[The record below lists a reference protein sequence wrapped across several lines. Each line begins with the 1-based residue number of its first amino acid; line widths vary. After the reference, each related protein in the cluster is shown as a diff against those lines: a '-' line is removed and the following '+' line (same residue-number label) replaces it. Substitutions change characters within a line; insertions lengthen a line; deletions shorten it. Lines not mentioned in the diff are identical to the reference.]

1 MKSKVKRNII
11 FSVFV
16 ILIFEIITSTFF
28 SVKAT
33 SLNGSNYS
41 KKNSNYNY
49 AYNYNDDYIGDDDDI
64 FNDNY
69 NNLYDY
75 YIESYNVDINVSNN
89 NSYDIKETIVAYFN
103 KEKHGIIRNIPTR
116 NTVTRTDGSTNT
128 NRAKITKVNVNE
140 KYSLSTGAD
149 EVKLKIGDAG
159 TVLTG
164 RHTYQISYTYNIGN
178 DKLKDADEFYLNL
191 IGNQWDTNINK
202 LTFTIT
208 MPKDFD
214 TNKIGFSAGKYGTSG
229 IPKDGYFNYSVKNN
243 VITGTYNKTLPPNNG
258 FTVRITLPDG
268 YFEKQKLKITIFDF
282 IAICLPIIFLIIA
295 IFEWKKYGKDEKP
308 VETVEFNPPD
318 NMNSLDVAYAYKGK
332 VNSKDVVSL
341 LIYLANKGYIKIK
354 VEETGSKLLKSKSYK
369 IIKVKEYDGNDENE
383 RLFLKRLFKNGTIYR
398 TKNNTNNNIQYNNNN
413 IQNNNIQYNK
423 NNVPNNYIQYNNNN
437 VQNNNIQYNNNNVP
451 NNYIQ
456 YNNNN
461 VQNNNIQNNNN
472 NVPNNNIQNNNN
484 VFRCVTKSDLE
495 ESFYLTVDEIID
507 NENTSELKNKIFEKG
522 VWNRAKKIIILSLL
536 IILTMSIGPLLN
548 GVEIK
553 TTMIANLILIAIT
566 MLFYV
571 FALSSK
577 FNNTK
582 VKNIVQNIV
591 IEIVAL
597 CFCFSLIAFAPLYNI
612 IMNMNKLGLIELGI
626 QMISLIFIMILVTL
640 MKRRTKYGTEVLG
653 KILGFKT
660 FLKTAE
666 KEKLE
671 MLVNQDPG
679 YFYNILP
686 YAYVLGVS
694 DEWIKNFETI
704 SLMPPEWYV
713 GNNSYYD
720 FLNDY
725 NNLMRT
731 SANVMTSSPSSDFS
745 GGSFS
750 GGGGFSGGGSGGG
763 GGSSW

>member
-1 MKSKVKRNII
+1 MMKNIAIRKII

-33 SLNGSNYS
+33 SLNGSNYF
-41 KKNSNYNY
+41 KKNSYYNY
-49 AYNYNDDYIGDDDDI
+49 DYNYDDDYIYDDDDDDI
-64 FNDNY
+64 FNHNY

-128 NRAKITKVNVNE
+128 NRAKITNVNVNE

-149 EVKLKIGDAG
+149 EVKLKIGNAG

-295 IFEWKKYGKDEKP
+295 IFEWEKYGKDEKP

-332 VNSKDVVSL
+332 VNSNDVVSL

-369 IIKVKEYDGNDENE
+369 IIEVKKYDGNDENE
-383 RLFLKRLFKNGTIYR
+383 RLFLERLFKNGTIYR
-398 TKNNTNNNIQYNNNN
+398 NE
-413 IQNNNIQYNK
+413 
-423 NNVPNNYIQYNNNN
+423 
-437 VQNNNIQYNNNNVP
+437 
-451 NNYIQ
+451 
-456 YNNNN
+456 
-461 VQNNNIQNNNN
+461 
-472 NVPNNNIQNNNN
+472 NNN

-495 ESFYLTVDEIID
+495 ESFYTTVNEIID
-507 NENTSELKNKIFEKG
+507 NENTSEFKNKIFEKG
-522 VWNRAKKIIILSLL
+522 LWNRAKKIIILSLL
-536 IILTMSIGPLLN
+536 VILTMSIGPLLN
-548 GVEIK
+548 GTKIK
-553 TTMIANLILIAIT
+553 TTVIANLVLIVTT
-566 MLFYV
+566 MLFYL

-577 FNNTK
+577 FNNTRI
-582 VKNIVQNIV
+582 KNII
-591 IEIVAL
+591 
-597 CFCFSLIAFAPLYNI
+597 IAFVISFFTIFSFVFVLLYDIVSEI
-612 IMNMNKLGLIELGI
+612 IINMNKLGLIELGI
-626 QMISLIFIMILVTL
+626 QVISLIFIMILVTL

-653 KILGFKT
+653 RILGFKT

-671 MLVNQDPG
+671 TLVNQDPE

-713 GNNSYYD
+713 GNDSYYD
-720 FLNDY
+720 YHTFSNNY
-725 NNLMRT
+725 NYLMRT
-731 SANVMTSSPSSDFS
+731 SANAMTSRPSSSDSYSSFS

>member
-1 MKSKVKRNII
+1 MMKSKVKRNII
-11 FSVFV
+11 FSVFI
-16 ILIFEIITSTFF
+16 ILVFEIITSTFF

-33 SLNGSNYS
+33 SINGSNYF
-41 KKNSNYNY
+41 KKNSYYNY
-49 AYNYNDDYIGDDDDI
+49 VYNDDDDDDI

-75 YIESYNVDINVSNN
+75 YIESYNVDINVSND

-128 NRAKITKVNVNE
+128 NRAKITNVNVNE
-140 KYSLSTGAD
+140 KYSLSRGAD

-214 TNKIGFSAGKYGTSG
+214 TDKIGFSVGKYGTSG

-295 IFEWKKYGKDEKP
+295 IFEWEKYGKDEKP

-332 VNSKDVVSL
+332 ANSNDVVSL

-369 IIKVKEYDGNDENE
+369 IIEVKKYDGNDENE
-383 RLFLKRLFKNGTIYR
+383 RLFLERLFKNGTIYR
-398 TKNNTNNNIQYNNNN
+398 TE
-413 IQNNNIQYNK
+413 
-423 NNVPNNYIQYNNNN
+423 
-437 VQNNNIQYNNNNVP
+437 
-451 NNYIQ
+451 
-456 YNNNN
+456 
-461 VQNNNIQNNNN
+461 
-472 NVPNNNIQNNNN
+472 NNN

-495 ESFYLTVDEIID
+495 ESFYTTVNEIID
-507 NENTSELKNKIFEKG
+507 NENTSEFKNKIFEKG
-522 VWNRAKKIIILSLL
+522 LWNRAKKIIILSLL
-536 IILTMSIGPLLN
+536 VILTMSIGPLLN
-548 GVEIK
+548 GTKIK
-553 TTMIANLILIAIT
+553 TTVIANLVLIVTT
-566 MLFYV
+566 MLFYL

-577 FNNTK
+577 FNNTRI
-582 VKNIVQNIV
+582 KNII
-591 IEIVAL
+591 
-597 CFCFSLIAFAPLYNI
+597 IAFVISFFTIFSFVFVLLYDIVSEI
-612 IMNMNKLGLIELGI
+612 IINMNKLGLIELGI
-626 QMISLIFIMILVTL
+626 QVISLIFIMILVTL

-653 KILGFKT
+653 RILGFKT

-671 MLVNQDPG
+671 TLVNQDPE

-713 GNNSYYD
+713 GNDSYYD
-720 FLNDY
+720 YHTFSNNY
-725 NNLMRT
+725 NYLMRT
-731 SANVMTSSPSSDFS
+731 SANAMTSRPSSSDSYSSFS

>member
-1 MKSKVKRNII
+1 MMKSKVKRNII

-41 KKNSNYNY
+41 KINSYYNY
-49 AYNYNDDYIGDDDDI
+49 DYNYNDDYIYDDDDDDDI

-75 YIESYNVDINVSNN
+75 YIESYNVDINVSSD

-128 NRAKITKVNVNE
+128 NRAKITNVNVNE
-140 KYSLSTGAD
+140 KYSLSRGAND
-149 EVKLKIGDAG
+149 VKIKIGDAD
-159 TVLTG
+159 TFLTG

-229 IPKDGYFNYSVKNN
+229 ILDDGYFNYSVKNN
-243 VITGTYNKTLPPNNG
+243 VITGTYNKRLPPNNG

-282 IAICLPIIFLIIA
+282 IAICLPIILGIIA
-295 IFEWKKYGKDEKP
+295 FSQWEKYGKDEKP

-332 VNSKDVVSL
+332 VNSNDVVSL

-354 VEETGSKLLKSKSYK
+354 VEETGSKLFKSKSYK
-369 IIKVKEYDGNDENE
+369 IIEVKKYDGNDENE
-383 RLFLKRLFKNGTIYR
+383 RLFLERLFKNGTIYR
-398 TKNNTNNNIQYNNNN
+398 TENNTNSNENNNVLNNFVQNNNNNTQKNN
-413 IQNNNIQYNK
+413 IQNNNDNTQK
-423 NNVPNNYIQYNNNN
+423 NNIK
-437 VQNNNIQYNNNNVP
+437 
-451 NNYIQ
+451 
-456 YNNNN
+456 
-461 VQNNNIQNNNN
+461 
-472 NVPNNNIQNNNN
+472 NNNN

-495 ESFYLTVDEIID
+495 GSFYSTVNEIID
-507 NENTSELKNKIFEKG
+507 NENTSEFKNKIFEKG
-522 VWNRAKKIIILSLL
+522 LWNRAKKIIILSLL
-536 IILTMSIGPLLN
+536 VILTMSIGPLLN
-548 GVEIK
+548 GTKIK
-553 TTMIANLILIAIT
+553 TTVIANLVLIAIT
-566 MLFYV
+566 MLFYL

-577 FNNTK
+577 FNNTRI
-582 VKNIVQNIV
+582 KNII
-591 IEIVAL
+591 
-597 CFCFSLIAFAPLYNI
+597 IAFVISFFTLFYLVFALLYKTVNEI
-612 IMNMNKLGLIELGI
+612 IINMNILGLTELVI
-626 QMISLIFIMILVTL
+626 QIISLIFIMILVTL

-653 KILGFKT
+653 RILGFKT

-671 MLVNQDPG
+671 MLVNQDPE

-713 GNNSYYD
+713 GNDSYYD
-720 FLNDY
+720 YHTFSNTY
-725 NNLMRT
+725 NYLMRT
-731 SANVMTSSPSSDFS
+731 SANAMTSRPSSSGSYSSFS

-750 GGGGFSGGGSGGG
+750 GGGGFSGGGFGGG

>member
-1 MKSKVKRNII
+1 MMKSKVKRNII
-11 FSVFV
+11 FSVFI
-16 ILIFEIITSTFF
+16 ILVFEIITSTSF

-33 SLNGSNYS
+33 SLNGSNYF
-41 KKNSNYNY
+41 KKNSYYNY
-49 AYNYNDDYIGDDDDI
+49 DYNYNDDYIYDDDDI

-75 YIESYNVDINVSNN
+75 YIESYNVDINVSND

-128 NRAKITKVNVNE
+128 NRAKITNVNVNE
-140 KYSLSTGAD
+140 KYSLSRGAD

-282 IAICLPIIFLIIA
+282 IAICLPIILGIIA
-295 IFEWKKYGKDEKP
+295 FSQWEKYGKDEKI
-308 VETVEFNPPD
+308 VETIEFNPPD

-332 VNSKDVVSL
+332 ANSNDVVSL

-369 IIKVKEYDGNDENE
+369 IIEVKKYDGNDENE
-383 RLFLKRLFKNGTIYR
+383 RLFLERLFKNGTIYR
-398 TKNNTNNNIQYNNNN
+398 TE
-413 IQNNNIQYNK
+413 
-423 NNVPNNYIQYNNNN
+423 
-437 VQNNNIQYNNNNVP
+437 
-451 NNYIQ
+451 
-456 YNNNN
+456 
-461 VQNNNIQNNNN
+461 
-472 NVPNNNIQNNNN
+472 NNN

-495 ESFYLTVDEIID
+495 ERFYKTVNEIID
-507 NENTSELKNKIFEKG
+507 NENTSEFKNKIFEKG

-536 IILTMSIGPLLN
+536 VILTMSIGPLLN
-548 GVEIK
+548 GTRIK
-553 TTMIANLILIAIT
+553 TTVIANLVLVAIT
-566 MLFYV
+566 MLFYL

-577 FNNTK
+577 FNNTR
-582 VKNIVQNIV
+582 VKNIIILFVISFFASFSFVFVILYDIV
-591 IEIVAL
+591 SEI
-597 CFCFSLIAFAPLYNI
+597 I
-612 IMNMNKLGLIELGI
+612 INMNKLGLIELGI
-626 QMISLIFIMILVTL
+626 QVISLIFIMILVTL

-653 KILGFKT
+653 RILGFKT

-671 MLVNQDPG
+671 TLVNQDPE

-694 DEWIKNFETI
+694 DKWIKNFETI

-713 GNNSYYD
+713 GNDSYYD
-720 FLNDY
+720 YHTFSSNY
-725 NNLMRT
+725 NYLMRT
-731 SANVMTSSPSSDFS
+731 SANAMTSRPSSSDSYSSFS

>member
-1 MKSKVKRNII
+1 MMKSKVKRNII
-11 FSVFV
+11 FSVFI
-16 ILIFEIITSTFF
+16 ILVFEIITSTFF

-33 SLNGSNYS
+33 SINGSNYF
-41 KKNSNYNY
+41 KKNSYYNY
-49 AYNYNDDYIGDDDDI
+49 DYNYNDDYIYDDDDDDDI

-75 YIESYNVDINVSNN
+75 YIESYNVDINVSSD
-89 NSYDIKETIVAYFN
+89 NSYNIKETIVAYFN

-128 NRAKITKVNVNE
+128 NRAKITNVNVNE
-140 KYSLSTGAD
+140 KYSLSRGAND
-149 EVKLKIGDAG
+149 VKIKIGDAD
-159 TVLTG
+159 TFLTG

-229 IPKDGYFNYSVKNN
+229 ILDDGYFNYSVKNN
-243 VITGTYNKTLPPNNG
+243 VITGTYNKRLPPNNG

-282 IAICLPIIFLIIA
+282 IAICLPIIFAIIA
-295 IFEWKKYGKDEKP
+295 FFEWEKYGKDEKI
-308 VETVEFNPPD
+308 VETIEFNPPD

-332 VNSKDVVSL
+332 ANSNDVVSL

-369 IIKVKEYDGNDENE
+369 IIEVKKYDGNDENE
-383 RLFLKRLFKNGTIYR
+383 RLFLERLFKNGTIYR
-398 TKNNTNNNIQYNNNN
+398 TE
-413 IQNNNIQYNK
+413 
-423 NNVPNNYIQYNNNN
+423 
-437 VQNNNIQYNNNNVP
+437 
-451 NNYIQ
+451 
-456 YNNNN
+456 
-461 VQNNNIQNNNN
+461 
-472 NVPNNNIQNNNN
+472 NNN

-495 ESFYLTVDEIID
+495 ERFYKTVNEIID
-507 NENTSELKNKIFEKG
+507 NENTSEFKNKIFEKG

-536 IILTMSIGPLLN
+536 VILTMSIGPLLN
-548 GVEIK
+548 GTKIK
-553 TTMIANLILIAIT
+553 TTVIANLVLIAIT
-566 MLFYV
+566 MLFYL

-577 FNNTK
+577 FNNTRI
-582 VKNIVQNIV
+582 KNII
-591 IEIVAL
+591 
-597 CFCFSLIAFAPLYNI
+597 IAFVISFFTLFYLVFALLYKTVNEI
-612 IMNMNKLGLIELGI
+612 IINMNILGLTELVI
-626 QMISLIFIMILVTL
+626 QIISLIFIMILVTL

-653 KILGFKT
+653 RILGFKT

-671 MLVNQDPG
+671 MLVNQDPE

-720 FLNDY
+720 YHTFSNTY
-725 NNLMRT
+725 NYLMRT
-731 SANVMTSSPSSDFS
+731 SANAMTSRPSSSGSYSSFS

>member
-1 MKSKVKRNII
+1 MMKSKVKRNII
-11 FSVFV
+11 FSVFI
-16 ILIFEIITSTFF
+16 ILVFEIITSTSF

-33 SLNGSNYS
+33 SLNGSNYF
-41 KKNSNYNY
+41 KKNSYYNY
-49 AYNYNDDYIGDDDDI
+49 DYNYNDDYIYDDDDDDI

-75 YIESYNVDINVSNN
+75 YIESYNVDINVSND

-128 NRAKITKVNVNE
+128 NRAKITNVNVNE
-140 KYSLSTGAD
+140 KYSLSRGAD

-214 TNKIGFSAGKYGTSG
+214 TDKIGFSVGKYGKSG
-229 IPKDGYFNYSVKNN
+229 ILDDGYFNYSVKNN

-258 FTVRITLPDG
+258 FTVRITLPEG
-268 YFEKQKLKITIFDF
+268 YFEKQKLKITVFDF

-295 IFEWKKYGKDEKP
+295 IFEWEKYGKDEKP

-332 VNSKDVVSL
+332 ANSNDVVSL

-369 IIKVKEYDGNDENE
+369 IIEVKKYDGNDENE
-383 RLFLKRLFKNGTIYR
+383 RLFLERLFKNGTIYR
-398 TKNNTNNNIQYNNNN
+398 TE
-413 IQNNNIQYNK
+413 
-423 NNVPNNYIQYNNNN
+423 
-437 VQNNNIQYNNNNVP
+437 
-451 NNYIQ
+451 
-456 YNNNN
+456 
-461 VQNNNIQNNNN
+461 
-472 NVPNNNIQNNNN
+472 NNN

-495 ESFYLTVDEIID
+495 ESFYKTVNEIID

-522 VWNRAKKIIILSLL
+522 VWNRAKIIILSLL
-536 IILTMSIGPLLN
+536 VILTMSIGPLLN
-548 GVEIK
+548 GISIK
-553 TTMIANLILIAIT
+553 TTVIANLVLIVIT
-566 MLFYV
+566 MLFYL

-577 FNNTK
+577 FNNTRN
-582 VKNIVQNIV
+582 KNII
-591 IEIVAL
+591 
-597 CFCFSLIAFAPLYNI
+597 IAFVISFFTIFYFVFVLLYVIVSEI
-612 IMNMNKLGLIELGI
+612 IINMNKLGLIELGI
-626 QMISLIFIMILVTL
+626 QVISLIFIMILVTL

-653 KILGFKT
+653 RILGFKT

-671 MLVNQDPG
+671 TLVNQDPE

-720 FLNDY
+720 YHAFSNTY
-725 NNLMRT
+725 NYLMRT
-731 SANVMTSSPSSDFS
+731 SANAMTSRPSSSGSYSSFS

>member
-11 FSVFV
+11 FSVFI
-16 ILIFEIITSTFF
+16 ILIFEIITSTLF

-33 SLNGSNYS
+33 SLNGSNYF
-41 KKNSNYNY
+41 KKNSYYNY
-49 AYNYNDDYIGDDDDI
+49 VYNDDDDDDI

-75 YIESYNVDINVSNN
+75 YIESYNVDINVSND

-128 NRAKITKVNVNE
+128 NRAKITNVNVNE
-140 KYSLSTGAD
+140 KYSLSRGAD

-214 TNKIGFSAGKYGTSG
+214 TDKIGFSVGKYGKSG
-229 IPKDGYFNYSVKNN
+229 ILDDGYFNYSVKNN

-258 FTVRITLPDG
+258 FTVRITLPEG
-268 YFEKQKLKITIFDF
+268 YFEKQKLKISIFDF

-295 IFEWKKYGKDEKP
+295 IFEWEKYGKDEKP

-332 VNSKDVVSL
+332 VNSNDVVSL

-369 IIKVKEYDGNDENE
+369 IIEVKKYDGNDENE
-383 RLFLKRLFKNGTIYR
+383 RLFLERLFKNGTIYR
-398 TKNNTNNNIQYNNNN
+398 TE
-413 IQNNNIQYNK
+413 
-423 NNVPNNYIQYNNNN
+423 
-437 VQNNNIQYNNNNVP
+437 
-451 NNYIQ
+451 
-456 YNNNN
+456 
-461 VQNNNIQNNNN
+461 
-472 NVPNNNIQNNNN
+472 NNN

-495 ESFYLTVDEIID
+495 GSFYTTVNEIID
-507 NENTSELKNKIFEKG
+507 NENTSEFKNKIFEKG
-522 VWNRAKKIIILSLL
+522 LWNRAKIIILSLL
-536 IILTMSIGPLLN
+536 VILTMSIGPLLN
-548 GVEIK
+548 GISIK
-553 TTMIANLILIAIT
+553 TTVIANLVLIVIT
-566 MLFYV
+566 MLFYL

-577 FNNTK
+577 FNNTRN
-582 VKNIVQNIV
+582 KNII
-591 IEIVAL
+591 
-597 CFCFSLIAFAPLYNI
+597 IAFVISFFTIFYFVFVLLYVIVSEI
-612 IMNMNKLGLIELGI
+612 IINMNKLGLIELGI
-626 QMISLIFIMILVTL
+626 QVISLIFIMILVTL

-653 KILGFKT
+653 RILGFKT

-671 MLVNQDPG
+671 TLVNQDPE

-720 FLNDY
+720 YHAFSNTY
-725 NNLMRT
+725 NYLMRT
-731 SANVMTSSPSSDFS
+731 SANAMTSRPSSSGSYSSFS

>member
-1 MKSKVKRNII
+1 MMKSKVKRNII
-11 FSVFV
+11 FSVFI
-16 ILIFEIITSTFF
+16 ILVFEIITSTSF

-33 SLNGSNYS
+33 SLNGSNYF
-41 KKNSNYNY
+41 KKNSYY
-49 AYNYNDDYIGDDDDI
+49 IYDDDDDDI

-75 YIESYNVDINVSNN
+75 YIESYNIDINVSND

-128 NRAKITKVNVNE
+128 NRAKITNVNVNE
-140 KYSLSTGAD
+140 KYSLSRGAD

-282 IAICLPIIFLIIA
+282 IAICLPIILGIIA
-295 IFEWKKYGKDEKP
+295 FSQWEKYGKDEKI
-308 VETVEFNPPD
+308 VETIEFNPPD

-332 VNSKDVVSL
+332 ANSNDVVSL

-369 IIKVKEYDGNDENE
+369 IIEVKKYDGNDENE
-383 RLFLKRLFKNGTIYR
+383 RLFLERLFKNGTIYR
-398 TKNNTNNNIQYNNNN
+398 TE
-413 IQNNNIQYNK
+413 
-423 NNVPNNYIQYNNNN
+423 
-437 VQNNNIQYNNNNVP
+437 
-451 NNYIQ
+451 
-456 YNNNN
+456 
-461 VQNNNIQNNNN
+461 
-472 NVPNNNIQNNNN
+472 NNN

-495 ESFYLTVDEIID
+495 ERFYKTVNEIID
-507 NENTSELKNKIFEKG
+507 NENTSEFKNKIFEKG

-536 IILTMSIGPLLN
+536 VILTMSIGPLLN
-548 GVEIK
+548 GTRIK
-553 TTMIANLILIAIT
+553 TTVIANLVLVAIT
-566 MLFYV
+566 MLFYL

-577 FNNTK
+577 FNNTR
-582 VKNIVQNIV
+582 VKNIIILFVISFFASFSFVFVILYDIV
-591 IEIVAL
+591 SEI
-597 CFCFSLIAFAPLYNI
+597 I
-612 IMNMNKLGLIELGI
+612 INMNKLGLIELGI
-626 QMISLIFIMILVTL
+626 QVISLIFIMILVTL

-653 KILGFKT
+653 RILGFKT

-671 MLVNQDPG
+671 TLVNQDPE

-686 YAYVLGVS
+686 YAYVMGVS
-694 DEWIKNFETI
+694 DKWIKNFETI

-713 GNNSYYD
+713 GNDSYYD
-720 FLNDY
+720 YHTFSNNY
-725 NNLMRT
+725 NYLMRT
-731 SANVMTSSPSSDFS
+731 SANAMTSRPSSSDSYSSFS

>member
-1 MKSKVKRNII
+1 MMKSKVKRNII

-49 AYNYNDDYIGDDDDI
+49 AYNYNDDYIDDDDDI

-128 NRAKITKVNVNE
+128 NRAKITNVNVNE

-149 EVKLKIGDAG
+149 EVKLKIGNAG

-282 IAICLPIIFLIIA
+282 IAICLPIILGIIA
-295 IFEWKKYGKDEKP
+295 FSQWEKYGKDEKI
-308 VETVEFNPPD
+308 VETIEFNPPD

-332 VNSKDVVSL
+332 ANSNDVVSL

-369 IIKVKEYDGNDENE
+369 IIEVKKYDGNDENE
-383 RLFLKRLFKNGTIYR
+383 RLFLERLFKNGTIYR
-398 TKNNTNNNIQYNNNN
+398 TE
-413 IQNNNIQYNK
+413 
-423 NNVPNNYIQYNNNN
+423 
-437 VQNNNIQYNNNNVP
+437 
-451 NNYIQ
+451 
-456 YNNNN
+456 
-461 VQNNNIQNNNN
+461 
-472 NVPNNNIQNNNN
+472 NNN

-495 ESFYLTVDEIID
+495 ERFYKTVNEIID
-507 NENTSELKNKIFEKG
+507 NENTSEFKNKIFEKG

-536 IILTMSIGPLLN
+536 VILTMSIGPLLN
-548 GVEIK
+548 GTKIK
-553 TTMIANLILIAIT
+553 TTVIANLVLIAIT
-566 MLFYV
+566 MLFYL

-577 FNNTK
+577 FNNTRI
-582 VKNIVQNIV
+582 KNII
-591 IEIVAL
+591 
-597 CFCFSLIAFAPLYNI
+597 IAFVISFFTIFSFVFVLLYDIVSEI
-612 IMNMNKLGLIELGI
+612 IINMNKLGLIELGI
-626 QMISLIFIMILVTL
+626 QVISLIFIMILVTL

-653 KILGFKT
+653 RILGFKT

-671 MLVNQDPG
+671 TLVNQDPE

-694 DEWIKNFETI
+694 DKWIKNFETI

-713 GNNSYYD
+713 GNDSYYD
-720 FLNDY
+720 YHTFSNNY
-725 NNLMRT
+725 NYLMRT
-731 SANVMTSSPSSDFS
+731 SANAMTSRPSSSGSYSSFS

>member
-11 FSVFV
+11 FSVFI
-16 ILIFEIITSTFF
+16 ILVFEIITSTSF

-33 SLNGSNYS
+33 SLNGSNYF
-41 KKNSNYNY
+41 KKNSYYNY
-49 AYNYNDDYIGDDDDI
+49 DYNYNDDYIYDDDDI

-75 YIESYNVDINVSNN
+75 YIESYNVDINVSND

-128 NRAKITKVNVNE
+128 NRAKITNVNVNE
-140 KYSLSTGAD
+140 KYSLSRGAD

-295 IFEWKKYGKDEKP
+295 IFEWEKYGKDEKP

-332 VNSKDVVSL
+332 VNSNDVVSL

-369 IIKVKEYDGNDENE
+369 IIEVKKYDGNDENE
-383 RLFLKRLFKNGTIYR
+383 RLFLERLFKNGTIYR
-398 TKNNTNNNIQYNNNN
+398 TE
-413 IQNNNIQYNK
+413 
-423 NNVPNNYIQYNNNN
+423 
-437 VQNNNIQYNNNNVP
+437 
-451 NNYIQ
+451 
-456 YNNNN
+456 
-461 VQNNNIQNNNN
+461 
-472 NVPNNNIQNNNN
+472 NNN

-495 ESFYLTVDEIID
+495 GSFYTTVNEIID
-507 NENTSELKNKIFEKG
+507 NENTSEFKNKIFEKG
-522 VWNRAKKIIILSLL
+522 LWNRAKKIIILSLL
-536 IILTMSIGPLLN
+536 VILTMSIGPLLN
-548 GVEIK
+548 GTKIK
-553 TTMIANLILIAIT
+553 TTVIANLVLIAIT
-566 MLFYV
+566 MLFYL

-577 FNNTK
+577 FNNTRI
-582 VKNIVQNIV
+582 KNII
-591 IEIVAL
+591 
-597 CFCFSLIAFAPLYNI
+597 IAFVISFFTIFSFVFVLLYDIVSEI
-612 IMNMNKLGLIELGI
+612 IINMNKLGLIELGI
-626 QMISLIFIMILVTL
+626 QVISLIFIMILVTL

-653 KILGFKT
+653 RILGFKT

-671 MLVNQDPG
+671 TLVNQDPE

-694 DEWIKNFETI
+694 DKWIKNFETI

-713 GNNSYYD
+713 GNDSYYD
-720 FLNDY
+720 YHTFSNNY
-725 NNLMRT
+725 NYLMRT
-731 SANVMTSSPSSDFS
+731 SANAMTSRPSSSDSYSSFS

>member
-1 MKSKVKRNII
+1 MMKSKVKRNII
-11 FSVFV
+11 FSVFI
-16 ILIFEIITSTFF
+16 ILVFEIITSTSF

-33 SLNGSNYS
+33 SLNGSNYF
-41 KKNSNYNY
+41 KKNSYYNY
-49 AYNYNDDYIGDDDDI
+49 DYNYNDDYIYDDDDDDI

-75 YIESYNVDINVSNN
+75 YIESYNVDINVSND

-128 NRAKITKVNVNE
+128 NRAKITNVNVNE
-140 KYSLSTGAD
+140 KYSLSRGAD

-295 IFEWKKYGKDEKP
+295 IFEWEKYGKDEKP

-332 VNSKDVVSL
+332 ANSNDVVSL

-369 IIKVKEYDGNDENE
+369 IIEVKKYDGNDENE
-383 RLFLKRLFKNGTIYR
+383 RLFLERLFKNGTIYR
-398 TKNNTNNNIQYNNNN
+398 TE
-413 IQNNNIQYNK
+413 
-423 NNVPNNYIQYNNNN
+423 
-437 VQNNNIQYNNNNVP
+437 
-451 NNYIQ
+451 
-456 YNNNN
+456 
-461 VQNNNIQNNNN
+461 
-472 NVPNNNIQNNNN
+472 NNN

-495 ESFYLTVDEIID
+495 ERFYKTVNEIID
-507 NENTSELKNKIFEKG
+507 NENTSEFKNKIFEKG
-522 VWNRAKKIIILSLL
+522 LWNRAKKIIILSLL
-536 IILTMSIGPLLN
+536 VILTMSIGPLLN
-548 GVEIK
+548 GTKIK
-553 TTMIANLILIAIT
+553 TTVIANLVLIAIT
-566 MLFYV
+566 MLFYL

-577 FNNTK
+577 FNNTRI
-582 VKNIVQNIV
+582 KNII
-591 IEIVAL
+591 
-597 CFCFSLIAFAPLYNI
+597 IAFVISFFTIFSFVFVLLYDIVSEI
-612 IMNMNKLGLIELGI
+612 IINMNKLGLIELGI
-626 QMISLIFIMILVTL
+626 QVISLIFIMILVTL

-653 KILGFKT
+653 RILGFKT

-671 MLVNQDPG
+671 TLVNQDPE

-713 GNNSYYD
+713 GNDSYYD
-720 FLNDY
+720 YHTFSNNY
-725 NNLMRT
+725 NYLMRT
-731 SANVMTSSPSSDFS
+731 SANAMTSRPSSSGSYSSFS

>member
-1 MKSKVKRNII
+1 MKNIAIRKII

-33 SLNGSNYS
+33 SINGSNYS
-41 KKNSNYNY
+41 KKNSYYNY
-49 AYNYNDDYIGDDDDI
+49 DYNYDDDYIYYDNDI
-64 FNDNY
+64 VNDNY
-69 NNLYDY
+69 LYDY
-75 YIESYNVDINVSNN
+75 YIESYNVDINVLND

-128 NRAKITKVNVNE
+128 NRAKITNVNVNE

-202 LTFTIT
+202 LTFKIT

-214 TNKIGFSAGKYGTSG
+214 TNKIGFSVGKYGTSG
-229 IPKDGYFNYSVKNN
+229 IQKDGYFNYSVKNN

-282 IAICLPIIFLIIA
+282 IAICLPIILGIIA
-295 IFEWKKYGKDEKP
+295 FFQWEKYGKDEKP
-308 VETVEFNPPD
+308 VETIEFNPPD

-332 VNSKDVVSL
+332 ANSNDVVSL
-341 LIYLANKGYIKIK
+341 LIYLANKGYIKIN
-354 VEETGSKLLKSKSYK
+354 VEETGSKLSKSKSYK
-369 IIKVKEYDGNDENE
+369 IIEVKKYDGNDENE
-383 RLFLKRLFKNGTIYR
+383 RLFLERLFKNGTIYR
-398 TKNNTNNNIQYNNNN
+398 TE
-413 IQNNNIQYNK
+413 
-423 NNVPNNYIQYNNNN
+423 
-437 VQNNNIQYNNNNVP
+437 
-451 NNYIQ
+451 
-456 YNNNN
+456 
-461 VQNNNIQNNNN
+461 
-472 NVPNNNIQNNNN
+472 NNN

-495 ESFYLTVDEIID
+495 ESFYTTVNEIID
-507 NENTSELKNKIFEKG
+507 NENTSEFKNKIFEKG
-522 VWNRAKKIIILSLL
+522 LWNRAKKIIILSLL
-536 IILTMSIGPLLN
+536 VILTMSIVPLLN
-548 GVEIK
+548 GTRIK
-553 TTMIANLILIAIT
+553 TTVIANLVLIAVT
-566 MLFYV
+566 MLFYL

-577 FNNTK
+577 FNYTRI
-582 VKNIVQNIV
+582 KNIIILFVISFFASFSFIFVILYDIV
-591 IEIVAL
+591 SEI
-597 CFCFSLIAFAPLYNI
+597 I
-612 IMNMNKLGLIELGI
+612 INMNKLGLIELGI
-626 QMISLIFIMILVTL
+626 QVVSLIFIMILVTL

-653 KILGFKT
+653 RILGFKT

-671 MLVNQDPG
+671 TLVNQNPE

-713 GNNSYYD
+713 GNDSYYD
-720 FLNDY
+720 YHIFLNNY
-725 NNLMRT
+725 NYLMRT
-731 SANVMTSSPSSDFS
+731 SAYAMTSRPSSSDSYSSFS

>member
-1 MKSKVKRNII
+1 MMKSKVKRNII

-49 AYNYNDDYIGDDDDI
+49 AYNYNDDYIDDDDDI

-128 NRAKITKVNVNE
+128 NRAKITNVNVNE
-140 KYSLSTGAD
+140 KYSLSRGAD

-282 IAICLPIIFLIIA
+282 IAICLPIILGIIA
-295 IFEWKKYGKDEKP
+295 FSQWEKYGKDEKI
-308 VETVEFNPPD
+308 VETIEFNPPD

-332 VNSKDVVSL
+332 ANSNDVVSL

-369 IIKVKEYDGNDENE
+369 IIEVKKYDGNDENE
-383 RLFLKRLFKNGTIYR
+383 RLFLERLFKNGTIYR
-398 TKNNTNNNIQYNNNN
+398 TE
-413 IQNNNIQYNK
+413 
-423 NNVPNNYIQYNNNN
+423 
-437 VQNNNIQYNNNNVP
+437 
-451 NNYIQ
+451 
-456 YNNNN
+456 
-461 VQNNNIQNNNN
+461 
-472 NVPNNNIQNNNN
+472 NNN

-495 ESFYLTVDEIID
+495 ERFYKTVNEIID
-507 NENTSELKNKIFEKG
+507 NENTSEFKNKIFEKG

-536 IILTMSIGPLLN
+536 VILTMSIGPLLN
-548 GVEIK
+548 GTKIK
-553 TTMIANLILIAIT
+553 TTVIANLVLIVTT
-566 MLFYV
+566 MLFYL

-577 FNNTK
+577 FNNTRI
-582 VKNIVQNIV
+582 KNII
-591 IEIVAL
+591 
-597 CFCFSLIAFAPLYNI
+597 IAFVISFFTIFSFVFVLLYDIVSEI
-612 IMNMNKLGLIELGI
+612 IINMNKLGLIELGI
-626 QMISLIFIMILVTL
+626 QVISLIFIMILVTL

-653 KILGFKT
+653 RILGFKT

-671 MLVNQDPG
+671 TLVNQDPE

-694 DEWIKNFETI
+694 DKWIKNFETI

-713 GNNSYYD
+713 GNDSYYD
-720 FLNDY
+720 YHTFSNNY
-725 NNLMRT
+725 NYLMRT
-731 SANVMTSSPSSDFS
+731 SANAMTSRPSSSGSYSSFS

>member
-1 MKSKVKRNII
+1 MMKSKVKRNII
-11 FSVFV
+11 FSVFI
-16 ILIFEIITSTFF
+16 ILVFEIITSTSF

-33 SLNGSNYS
+33 SLNGSNYF
-41 KKNSNYNY
+41 KKNSYYNY
-49 AYNYNDDYIGDDDDI
+49 DYNYNDDYIYDDDDDDI

-75 YIESYNVDINVSNN
+75 YIESYNVDINVSND

-128 NRAKITKVNVNE
+128 NRAKITNVNVNE
-140 KYSLSTGAD
+140 KYSLSRGAD

-282 IAICLPIIFLIIA
+282 IAICLPIILGIIA
-295 IFEWKKYGKDEKP
+295 FSQWEKYGKDEKI
-308 VETVEFNPPD
+308 VETIEFNPPD

-332 VNSKDVVSL
+332 ANSNDVVSL

-369 IIKVKEYDGNDENE
+369 IIEVKKYDGNDENE
-383 RLFLKRLFKNGTIYR
+383 RLFLERLFKNGTIYR
-398 TKNNTNNNIQYNNNN
+398 TE
-413 IQNNNIQYNK
+413 
-423 NNVPNNYIQYNNNN
+423 
-437 VQNNNIQYNNNNVP
+437 
-451 NNYIQ
+451 
-456 YNNNN
+456 
-461 VQNNNIQNNNN
+461 
-472 NVPNNNIQNNNN
+472 NNN

-495 ESFYLTVDEIID
+495 ERFYKTVNEIID
-507 NENTSELKNKIFEKG
+507 NENTSEFKNKIFEKG

-536 IILTMSIGPLLN
+536 VILTMSIGPLLN
-548 GVEIK
+548 GTRIK
-553 TTMIANLILIAIT
+553 TTVIANLVLVAIT
-566 MLFYV
+566 MLFYL

-577 FNNTK
+577 FNNTR
-582 VKNIVQNIV
+582 VKNIIILFVISFFASFSFVFVILYDIV
-591 IEIVAL
+591 SEI
-597 CFCFSLIAFAPLYNI
+597 I
-612 IMNMNKLGLIELGI
+612 INMNKLGLIELGI
-626 QMISLIFIMILVTL
+626 QVISLIFIMILVTL

-653 KILGFKT
+653 RILGFKT

-671 MLVNQDPG
+671 TLVNQDPE

-713 GNNSYYD
+713 GNDSYYD
-720 FLNDY
+720 YHTFSNNY
-725 NNLMRT
+725 NYLMRT
-731 SANVMTSSPSSDFS
+731 SANAMTSRPSSSDSYSSFS

>member
-1 MKSKVKRNII
+1 MMKSKVKRNII

-33 SLNGSNYS
+33 SINGSNYS
-41 KKNSNYNY
+41 KKNSYYNY
-49 AYNYNDDYIGDDDDI
+49 DDDYIYYDDDI
-64 FNDNY
+64 VNDNY
-69 NNLYDY
+69 LYDY

-128 NRAKITKVNVNE
+128 NRAKITNVNVNE
-140 KYSLSTGAD
+140 KYSLSTGVD
-149 EVKLKIGDAG
+149 EVKLKIGDAD

-202 LTFTIT
+202 LTFKIT

-214 TNKIGFSAGKYGTSG
+214 TNKIGFSVGKYGTSG
-229 IPKDGYFNYSVKNN
+229 IPKGGYFNYSVKNN

-295 IFEWKKYGKDEKP
+295 IFEWEKYGKDEKP

-332 VNSKDVVSL
+332 VNSNDVVSL

-354 VEETGSKLLKSKSYK
+354 VEEAGSKLLKSKSYK
-369 IIKVKEYDGNDENE
+369 IIEVKKYDGNDENE
-383 RLFLKRLFKNGTIYR
+383 RLFLERLFKNGTIYR
-398 TKNNTNNNIQYNNNN
+398 TE
-413 IQNNNIQYNK
+413 
-423 NNVPNNYIQYNNNN
+423 
-437 VQNNNIQYNNNNVP
+437 
-451 NNYIQ
+451 
-456 YNNNN
+456 
-461 VQNNNIQNNNN
+461 
-472 NVPNNNIQNNNN
+472 NNN

-495 ESFYLTVDEIID
+495 ERFYKTVNEIID
-507 NENTSELKNKIFEKG
+507 NENTSEFKNKIFEKG

-536 IILTMSIGPLLN
+536 VILTMSIGPLLN
-548 GVEIK
+548 GTKIK
-553 TTMIANLILIAIT
+553 TTVIANLVLVAIT
-566 MLFYV
+566 MLFYL

-577 FNNTK
+577 FNNTR
-582 VKNIVQNIV
+582 VKNIIILFVISFFASFSFVFVTLYDIV
-591 IEIVAL
+591 SEI
-597 CFCFSLIAFAPLYNI
+597 I
-612 IMNMNKLGLIELGI
+612 INMNKLGLIELGI
-626 QMISLIFIMILVTL
+626 QVISLIFIMILVTL

-653 KILGFKT
+653 RILGFKT

-671 MLVNQDPG
+671 TLVNQDPE

-713 GNNSYYD
+713 GNDSYYD
-720 FLNDY
+720 YHTFSNNY
-725 NNLMRT
+725 NYLMRT
-731 SANVMTSSPSSDFS
+731 SANAMTSRPSSSDSYSSFS

>member
-1 MKSKVKRNII
+1 MMKSKVKRNII

-41 KKNSNYNY
+41 KINSYYNY
-49 AYNYNDDYIGDDDDI
+49 DYNYNDDYIYDDDDDDI

-75 YIESYNVDINVSNN
+75 YIESYNVDINVSND

-128 NRAKITKVNVNE
+128 NRAKITNVNVNE
-140 KYSLSTGAD
+140 KYSLSRGAD

-282 IAICLPIIFLIIA
+282 IAICLPIILGIIA
-295 IFEWKKYGKDEKP
+295 FSQWEKYGKDEKI
-308 VETVEFNPPD
+308 VETIEFNPPD

-332 VNSKDVVSL
+332 VNSNDVVSL

-369 IIKVKEYDGNDENE
+369 IIEVKKYDGNDENE
-383 RLFLKRLFKNGTIYR
+383 RLFLERLFKNGTIYR
-398 TKNNTNNNIQYNNNN
+398 TE
-413 IQNNNIQYNK
+413 
-423 NNVPNNYIQYNNNN
+423 
-437 VQNNNIQYNNNNVP
+437 
-451 NNYIQ
+451 
-456 YNNNN
+456 
-461 VQNNNIQNNNN
+461 
-472 NVPNNNIQNNNN
+472 NNN

-495 ESFYLTVDEIID
+495 ERFYKTVNEIID
-507 NENTSELKNKIFEKG
+507 NENTSEFKNKIFEKG

-536 IILTMSIGPLLN
+536 VILTMSIGPLLN
-548 GVEIK
+548 GTRIK
-553 TTMIANLILIAIT
+553 TTVIANLVLVAIT
-566 MLFYV
+566 MLFYL

-577 FNNTK
+577 FNNTR
-582 VKNIVQNIV
+582 VKNIIILFVISFFASFSFVFVILYDIV
-591 IEIVAL
+591 SEI
-597 CFCFSLIAFAPLYNI
+597 I
-612 IMNMNKLGLIELGI
+612 INMNKLGLIELGI
-626 QMISLIFIMILVTL
+626 QVISLIFIMILVTL

-653 KILGFKT
+653 RILGFKT

-671 MLVNQDPG
+671 TLVNQDPE

-694 DEWIKNFETI
+694 DKWIKNFETI

-713 GNNSYYD
+713 GNDSYYD
-720 FLNDY
+720 YHTFSNNY
-725 NNLMRT
+725 NYLMRT
-731 SANVMTSSPSSDFS
+731 SANAMTSRPSSSDSYSSFS

>member
-1 MKSKVKRNII
+1 MMKNIAIRKII

-33 SLNGSNYS
+33 SLNGSNYF
-41 KKNSNYNY
+41 KKNSYYNY
-49 AYNYNDDYIGDDDDI
+49 DYNYNDDYIYDDDDDDI

-75 YIESYNVDINVSNN
+75 YIESYNVDINVSND

-128 NRAKITKVNVNE
+128 NRAKITNVNVNE
-140 KYSLSTGAD
+140 KYSLSRGAD

-282 IAICLPIIFLIIA
+282 IAICLPIILGIIA
-295 IFEWKKYGKDEKP
+295 FSQWEKYGKDEKI
-308 VETVEFNPPD
+308 VETIEFNPPD

-332 VNSKDVVSL
+332 ANSNDVVSL

-369 IIKVKEYDGNDENE
+369 IIEVKKYDGNDENE
-383 RLFLKRLFKNGTIYR
+383 RLFLERLFKNGTIYR
-398 TKNNTNNNIQYNNNN
+398 TE
-413 IQNNNIQYNK
+413 
-423 NNVPNNYIQYNNNN
+423 
-437 VQNNNIQYNNNNVP
+437 
-451 NNYIQ
+451 
-456 YNNNN
+456 
-461 VQNNNIQNNNN
+461 
-472 NVPNNNIQNNNN
+472 NNN

-495 ESFYLTVDEIID
+495 ERFYKTVNEIID
-507 NENTSELKNKIFEKG
+507 NENTSEFKNKIFEKG

-536 IILTMSIGPLLN
+536 VILTMSIGPLLN
-548 GVEIK
+548 GTKIK
-553 TTMIANLILIAIT
+553 TTVIANLVLIAIT
-566 MLFYV
+566 MLFYL

-577 FNNTK
+577 FNNTRI
-582 VKNIVQNIV
+582 KNII
-591 IEIVAL
+591 
-597 CFCFSLIAFAPLYNI
+597 IAFVISFFTIFSFVFVLLYDIVSEI
-612 IMNMNKLGLIELGI
+612 IINMNKLGLIELGI
-626 QMISLIFIMILVTL
+626 QVISLIFIMILVTL

-653 KILGFKT
+653 RILGFKT

-671 MLVNQDPG
+671 TLVNQDPE

-720 FLNDY
+720 YHAFSNTY
-725 NNLMRT
+725 NYLMRT
-731 SANVMTSSPSSDFS
+731 SANAMTSRPSSSGSYSSFS

>member
-1 MKSKVKRNII
+1 MMKSKVKRNII
-11 FSVFV
+11 FSVFI
-16 ILIFEIITSTFF
+16 ILVFEIITSTSF

-33 SLNGSNYS
+33 SLNGSNYF
-41 KKNSNYNY
+41 KKNSYYNY
-49 AYNYNDDYIGDDDDI
+49 DYNYNDDYIYDDDDDDI

-75 YIESYNVDINVSNN
+75 YIESYNVDINVSND

-128 NRAKITKVNVNE
+128 NRAKITNVNVNE
-140 KYSLSTGAD
+140 KYSLSRGAD

-282 IAICLPIIFLIIA
+282 IAICLPIILGIIA
-295 IFEWKKYGKDEKP
+295 FSQWEKYGKDEKI
-308 VETVEFNPPD
+308 VETIEFNPPD

-332 VNSKDVVSL
+332 ANSNDVVSL

-369 IIKVKEYDGNDENE
+369 IIEVKKYDGNDENE
-383 RLFLKRLFKNGTIYR
+383 RLFLERLFKNGTIYR
-398 TKNNTNNNIQYNNNN
+398 TE
-413 IQNNNIQYNK
+413 
-423 NNVPNNYIQYNNNN
+423 
-437 VQNNNIQYNNNNVP
+437 
-451 NNYIQ
+451 
-456 YNNNN
+456 
-461 VQNNNIQNNNN
+461 
-472 NVPNNNIQNNNN
+472 NNN

-495 ESFYLTVDEIID
+495 ERFYKTVNEIID
-507 NENTSELKNKIFEKG
+507 NENTSEFKNKIFEKG
-522 VWNRAKKIIILSLL
+522 VWNRAKIIILSLL
-536 IILTMSIGPLLN
+536 VILTMSIGPLLN
-548 GVEIK
+548 GTKIK
-553 TTMIANLILIAIT
+553 TTVIANLVLIAIT
-566 MLFYV
+566 MLFYL

-577 FNNTK
+577 FNNTRN
-582 VKNIVQNIV
+582 KNII
-591 IEIVAL
+591 
-597 CFCFSLIAFAPLYNI
+597 IAFVISFFTIFSFVFVLLYDIVSEI
-612 IMNMNKLGLIELGI
+612 IINMNKLGLIELGI
-626 QMISLIFIMILVTL
+626 QVISLIFIMILVTL

-653 KILGFKT
+653 RILGFKT

-671 MLVNQDPG
+671 TLVNQDPE

-694 DEWIKNFETI
+694 DKWIKNFETI

-713 GNNSYYD
+713 GNDSYYD
-720 FLNDY
+720 YHTFSNNY
-725 NNLMRT
+725 NYLMST
-731 SANVMTSSPSSDFS
+731 SANAMTSRPSSSDSYSSFS

-750 GGGGFSGGGSGGG
+750 GGGGFSGAGSGGG

>member
-1 MKSKVKRNII
+1 MMKNIAIRKII

-33 SLNGSNYS
+33 SLNRSNYS
-41 KKNSNYNY
+41 KINSYYNY
-49 AYNYNDDYIGDDDDI
+49 DYNYDDDYIYDDDDDDI
-64 FNDNY
+64 FNHNY

-128 NRAKITKVNVNE
+128 NRAKITNVNVNE

-149 EVKLKIGDAG
+149 EVKLKIGNAG

-214 TNKIGFSAGKYGTSG
+214 TDKIGFSVGKYGKSG
-229 IPKDGYFNYSVKNN
+229 ILDDGYFNYSVKNN

-258 FTVRITLPDG
+258 FTVRITLPEG
-268 YFEKQKLKITIFDF
+268 YFEKQKLKISIFDF

-295 IFEWKKYGKDEKP
+295 IFEWEKYGKDEKI
-308 VETVEFNPPD
+308 VETIEFNPPD

-369 IIKVKEYDGNDENE
+369 IIEVKKYDGNDENE
-383 RLFLKRLFKNGTIYR
+383 RLFLERLFKNGTIYR
-398 TKNNTNNNIQYNNNN
+398 TE
-413 IQNNNIQYNK
+413 
-423 NNVPNNYIQYNNNN
+423 
-437 VQNNNIQYNNNNVP
+437 
-451 NNYIQ
+451 
-456 YNNNN
+456 
-461 VQNNNIQNNNN
+461 
-472 NVPNNNIQNNNN
+472 NNN

-495 ESFYLTVDEIID
+495 ERFYKTVNEIID
-507 NENTSELKNKIFEKG
+507 NENTSEFKNKIFEKG

-536 IILTMSIGPLLN
+536 VILTMSIGPLLN
-548 GVEIK
+548 GTRIK
-553 TTMIANLILIAIT
+553 TTVIANLVLVAIT
-566 MLFYV
+566 MLFYL

-577 FNNTK
+577 FNNTR
-582 VKNIVQNIV
+582 VKNIIILFVISFFASFSFVFVILYDIV
-591 IEIVAL
+591 SEI
-597 CFCFSLIAFAPLYNI
+597 I
-612 IMNMNKLGLIELGI
+612 INMNKLGLIELGI
-626 QMISLIFIMILVTL
+626 QGISLIFIMILVTL

-653 KILGFKT
+653 RILGFKT

-671 MLVNQDPG
+671 TLVNQDPE

-694 DEWIKNFETI
+694 DKWIKNFETI

-713 GNNSYYD
+713 GNDSYYD
-720 FLNDY
+720 YHTFSNNY
-725 NNLMRT
+725 NYLMRT
-731 SANVMTSSPSSDFS
+731 SANAMTSRPSSSDSYSSFS

>member
-1 MKSKVKRNII
+1 MMKSKVKRNII
-11 FSVFV
+11 FSVFI
-16 ILIFEIITSTFF
+16 ILVFEIITSTSF

-33 SLNGSNYS
+33 SLNGSNYF
-41 KKNSNYNY
+41 KKNSYYNY
-49 AYNYNDDYIGDDDDI
+49 DYNYNDDYIYDDDDDDI

-75 YIESYNVDINVSNN
+75 YIESYNVDINVSND

-128 NRAKITKVNVNE
+128 NRAKITNVNVNE
-140 KYSLSTGAD
+140 KYSLSRGAD

-214 TNKIGFSAGKYGTSG
+214 TDKIGFSVGKYGKSG
-229 IPKDGYFNYSVKNN
+229 ILDDGYFNYSVKNN

-258 FTVRITLPDG
+258 FTVRITLPEG
-268 YFEKQKLKITIFDF
+268 YFEKQKLKISIFDF

-295 IFEWKKYGKDEKP
+295 IFEWEKYGKDEKP

-332 VNSKDVVSL
+332 VNSNDVVSL

-369 IIKVKEYDGNDENE
+369 IIEVKKYDGNDENE
-383 RLFLKRLFKNGTIYR
+383 RLFLERLFKNGTIYR
-398 TKNNTNNNIQYNNNN
+398 TE
-413 IQNNNIQYNK
+413 
-423 NNVPNNYIQYNNNN
+423 
-437 VQNNNIQYNNNNVP
+437 
-451 NNYIQ
+451 
-456 YNNNN
+456 
-461 VQNNNIQNNNN
+461 
-472 NVPNNNIQNNNN
+472 NNN
-484 VFRCVTKSDLE
+484 VFRYVTKSDLE
-495 ESFYLTVDEIID
+495 ESFYKTVNEIID

-522 VWNRAKKIIILSLL
+522 VWNRAKIIILSLL
-536 IILTMSIGPLLN
+536 VILTMSIGPLLN
-548 GVEIK
+548 GISIK
-553 TTMIANLILIAIT
+553 TTVIANLVLIVIT
-566 MLFYV
+566 MLFYL

-577 FNNTK
+577 FNNTRN
-582 VKNIVQNIV
+582 KNII
-591 IEIVAL
+591 
-597 CFCFSLIAFAPLYNI
+597 IAFVISFFTIFYFVFVLLYDIVSEI
-612 IMNMNKLGLIELGI
+612 IINMNKLGLIELGI
-626 QMISLIFIMILVTL
+626 QVISLIFIMILVTL

-653 KILGFKT
+653 RILGFKT

-671 MLVNQDPG
+671 TLVNQDPE

-720 FLNDY
+720 YHAFSNTY
-725 NNLMRT
+725 NYLMRT
-731 SANVMTSSPSSDFS
+731 SANAMTSRPSSSGSYSSFS

>member
-1 MKSKVKRNII
+1 MMKSKVKRNII
-11 FSVFV
+11 FSVFI
-16 ILIFEIITSTFF
+16 ILVFEIITSTSF

-33 SLNGSNYS
+33 SLNGSNYF
-41 KKNSNYNY
+41 KKNSYYNY
-49 AYNYNDDYIGDDDDI
+49 DYNYNDDYIYDDDDDDI

-75 YIESYNVDINVSNN
+75 YIESYNVDINVSND

-128 NRAKITKVNVNE
+128 NRAKITNVNVNE
-140 KYSLSTGAD
+140 KYSLSRGAD

-282 IAICLPIIFLIIA
+282 IAICLPIILGIIA
-295 IFEWKKYGKDEKP
+295 FSQWEKYGKDEKI
-308 VETVEFNPPD
+308 VETIEFNPPD

-332 VNSKDVVSL
+332 ANSNDVVSL

-369 IIKVKEYDGNDENE
+369 IIEVKKYDGNDENE
-383 RLFLKRLFKNGTIYR
+383 RLFLERLFKNGTIYR
-398 TKNNTNNNIQYNNNN
+398 TE
-413 IQNNNIQYNK
+413 
-423 NNVPNNYIQYNNNN
+423 
-437 VQNNNIQYNNNNVP
+437 
-451 NNYIQ
+451 
-456 YNNNN
+456 
-461 VQNNNIQNNNN
+461 
-472 NVPNNNIQNNNN
+472 NNN

-495 ESFYLTVDEIID
+495 ERFYKTVNEIID
-507 NENTSELKNKIFEKG
+507 NENTSEFKNKIFEKG

-536 IILTMSIGPLLN
+536 VILTMSIGPLLN
-548 GVEIK
+548 GTKIK
-553 TTMIANLILIAIT
+553 TTVIANLVLIAIT
-566 MLFYV
+566 MLFYL

-577 FNNTK
+577 FNNTRI
-582 VKNIVQNIV
+582 KNII
-591 IEIVAL
+591 
-597 CFCFSLIAFAPLYNI
+597 IAFVISFFTIFSFVFVLLYDIVSEI
-612 IMNMNKLGLIELGI
+612 IINMNKLGLIELGI
-626 QMISLIFIMILVTL
+626 QVISLIFIMILVTL

-653 KILGFKT
+653 RILGFKT

-671 MLVNQDPG
+671 TLVNQDPE

-694 DEWIKNFETI
+694 DKWIKNFETI

-713 GNNSYYD
+713 GNDSYYD
-720 FLNDY
+720 YHTFSNNY
-725 NNLMRT
+725 NYLMRT
-731 SANVMTSSPSSDFS
+731 SANAMTSRPSSSDSYSSFS

>member
-1 MKSKVKRNII
+1 MMKSKVKRNII
-11 FSVFV
+11 FSVFI
-16 ILIFEIITSTFF
+16 ILVFEIITSTSF

-33 SLNGSNYS
+33 SLNGSNYF
-41 KKNSNYNY
+41 KKNSYYNY
-49 AYNYNDDYIGDDDDI
+49 DYNYNDDYIYDDDDDI

-75 YIESYNVDINVSNN
+75 YIESYNVDINVSND

-128 NRAKITKVNVNE
+128 NRAKITNVNVNE
-140 KYSLSTGAD
+140 KYSLSRGAD

-282 IAICLPIIFLIIA
+282 IAICLPIILGIIA
-295 IFEWKKYGKDEKP
+295 FSQWEKYGKDEKI
-308 VETVEFNPPD
+308 VETIEFNPPD

-332 VNSKDVVSL
+332 ANSNDVVSL

-369 IIKVKEYDGNDENE
+369 IIEVKKYDGNDENE
-383 RLFLKRLFKNGTIYR
+383 RLFLERLFKNGTIYR
-398 TKNNTNNNIQYNNNN
+398 TE
-413 IQNNNIQYNK
+413 
-423 NNVPNNYIQYNNNN
+423 
-437 VQNNNIQYNNNNVP
+437 
-451 NNYIQ
+451 
-456 YNNNN
+456 
-461 VQNNNIQNNNN
+461 
-472 NVPNNNIQNNNN
+472 NNN

-495 ESFYLTVDEIID
+495 ESFYTTVNEIID
-507 NENTSELKNKIFEKG
+507 NENTSEIKNKIFEKG
-522 VWNRAKKIIILSLL
+522 LWNRAKKIIILSLL
-536 IILTMSIGPLLN
+536 VILTMSIGPLLN
-548 GVEIK
+548 GISIK
-553 TTMIANLILIAIT
+553 TTVIANLVLIAIT
-566 MLFYV
+566 MLFYL

-577 FNNTK
+577 FNNTRI
-582 VKNIVQNIV
+582 KNII
-591 IEIVAL
+591 
-597 CFCFSLIAFAPLYNI
+597 IAFVISFFTIFYFVFGLLYDI
-612 IMNMNKLGLIELGI
+612 LSEITINMNELGLIEIGI
-626 QMISLIFIMILVTL
+626 QVISLIFIMILVTL

-653 KILGFKT
+653 RILGFKT

-671 MLVNQDPG
+671 TLVNQDPE

-694 DEWIKNFETI
+694 DKWIKNFETI

-713 GNNSYYD
+713 GNDSYYD
-720 FLNDY
+720 YHTFSNNY
-725 NNLMRT
+725 NYLMRT
-731 SANVMTSSPSSDFS
+731 SANAMTSRPSSSDSYSSFS

>member
-1 MKSKVKRNII
+1 MMKSKVKRNII

-33 SLNGSNYS
+33 SINGSNYS
-41 KKNSNYNY
+41 KINSYYNY
-49 AYNYNDDYIGDDDDI
+49 DYNYDDNYIYDDDDDDI

-75 YIESYNVDINVSNN
+75 YIESYNVDINVSND
-89 NSYDIKETIVAYFN
+89 NSYDIKETIAAYFN
-103 KEKHGIIRNIPTR
+103 EEKHGIIRNIPTR
-116 NTVTRTDGSTNT
+116 NTITRTDGSTNT
-128 NRAKITKVNVNE
+128 NRAKITNVNVNE

-149 EVKLKIGDAG
+149 EVKLKIGDEG

-164 RHTYQISYTYNIGN
+164 RHTYQISYTYNIGD
-178 DKLKDADEFYLNL
+178 DKLKGDDEFYLNL

-214 TNKIGFSAGKYGTSG
+214 TDKIGFSVGKYGKSG
-229 IPKDGYFNYSVKNN
+229 ILNDGYFNYSVKNN

-258 FTVRITLPDG
+258 FTVRITLPEG
-268 YFEKQKLKITIFDF
+268 YFEKQKLKISIFDF

-295 IFEWKKYGKDEKP
+295 IFEWEKYGKDEKT

-332 VNSKDVVSL
+332 VNSNDVVSL
-341 LIYLANKGYIKIK
+341 LIYLANKGYIKIE

-369 IIKVKEYDGNDENE
+369 IIEVKKYDGNDENE
-383 RLFLKRLFKNGTIYR
+383 RLFLERLFKNGTIYR
-398 TKNNTNNNIQYNNNN
+398 TENNTNNNENNNVL
-413 IQNNNIQYNK
+413 NNF
-423 NNVPNNYIQYNNNN
+423 
-437 VQNNNIQYNNNNVP
+437 VQNNNDNTQK
-451 NNYIQ
+451 
-456 YNNNN
+456 
-461 VQNNNIQNNNN
+461 
-472 NVPNNNIQNNNN
+472 NNIQNNNN

-495 ESFYLTVDEIID
+495 GSFYTTVNEIID
-507 NENTSELKNKIFEKG
+507 NENTSEFKNKIFEKG
-522 VWNRAKKIIILSLL
+522 LWNRAKKIIILSLL
-536 IILTMSIGPLLN
+536 VILTMSIGPLLN
-548 GVEIK
+548 GTKIK
-553 TTMIANLILIAIT
+553 TTVIANLVLIVIT
-566 MLFYV
+566 MLFYL

-577 FNNTK
+577 FNNTRI
-582 VKNIVQNIV
+582 KNIIILFVISFLASFSFVFVLLYDIV
-591 IEIVAL
+591 SEI
-597 CFCFSLIAFAPLYNI
+597 I
-612 IMNMNKLGLIELGI
+612 INMNKLGLIELGI
-626 QMISLIFIMILVTL
+626 QVISLIFIMILVTL

-653 KILGFKT
+653 RILGFKT

-671 MLVNQDPG
+671 TLVNQDPE

-704 SLMPPEWYV
+704 SLMPPKWYV
-713 GNNSYYD
+713 GNDSYYD
-720 FLNDY
+720 YHTFSNNY
-725 NNLMRT
+725 NYLMRT
-731 SANVMTSSPSSDFS
+731 SANAMTSRPSSSDSYSSFS

>member
-1 MKSKVKRNII
+1 MMKSKVKRNII
-11 FSVFV
+11 FSVFI
-16 ILIFEIITSTFF
+16 ILVFEIITSTSF

-33 SLNGSNYS
+33 SLNGSNYF
-41 KKNSNYNY
+41 KKNSYYNY
-49 AYNYNDDYIGDDDDI
+49 VYNDDDDDDI

-75 YIESYNVDINVSNN
+75 YIESYNVDINVSSD
-89 NSYDIKETIVAYFN
+89 NSYNIKETIVAYFN

-128 NRAKITKVNVNE
+128 NRAKITNVNVNE
-140 KYSLSTGAD
+140 KYSLSRGAD
-149 EVKLKIGDAG
+149 KVKLKIGDAG

-282 IAICLPIIFLIIA
+282 IAICLPIILGIIA
-295 IFEWKKYGKDEKP
+295 FSQWEKYGKDEKI
-308 VETVEFNPPD
+308 VETIEFNPPD

-332 VNSKDVVSL
+332 ANSNDVVSL

-369 IIKVKEYDGNDENE
+369 IIEVKKYDGNDENE
-383 RLFLKRLFKNGTIYR
+383 RLFLERLFKNGTIYR
-398 TKNNTNNNIQYNNNN
+398 TE
-413 IQNNNIQYNK
+413 
-423 NNVPNNYIQYNNNN
+423 
-437 VQNNNIQYNNNNVP
+437 
-451 NNYIQ
+451 
-456 YNNNN
+456 
-461 VQNNNIQNNNN
+461 
-472 NVPNNNIQNNNN
+472 NNN

-495 ESFYLTVDEIID
+495 ESFYKTVNEIID
-507 NENTSELKNKIFEKG
+507 NENTSEFKNKIFEKG

-536 IILTMSIGPLLN
+536 VILTMSIGPLLN
-548 GVEIK
+548 GTRIK
-553 TTMIANLILIAIT
+553 TTVIANLVLVAIT
-566 MLFYV
+566 MLFYL

-577 FNNTK
+577 FNNTR
-582 VKNIVQNIV
+582 VKNIIILFVISFFASFSFVFVILYDIV
-591 IEIVAL
+591 SEI
-597 CFCFSLIAFAPLYNI
+597 I
-612 IMNMNKLGLIELGI
+612 INMNKLGLIELGI
-626 QMISLIFIMILVTL
+626 QVISLIFIMILVTL

-653 KILGFKT
+653 RILGFKT

-671 MLVNQDPG
+671 TLVNQDPE

-694 DEWIKNFETI
+694 DKWIKNFETI

-713 GNNSYYD
+713 GNDSYYD
-720 FLNDY
+720 YHTFSNNY
-725 NNLMRT
+725 NYLMRT
-731 SANVMTSSPSSDFS
+731 SANAMTSRPSSSDSYSSFS

>member
-1 MKSKVKRNII
+1 MMKNIAIRKII

-33 SLNGSNYS
+33 SLNRSNYS
-41 KKNSNYNY
+41 KINSYYNY
-49 AYNYNDDYIGDDDDI
+49 DYNYNDDYIYDDDDDDI
-64 FNDNY
+64 FNHNY

-128 NRAKITKVNVNE
+128 NRAKITNVNVNE

-149 EVKLKIGDAG
+149 EVKLKIGNAG

-214 TNKIGFSAGKYGTSG
+214 TDKIGFSVGKYGKSG
-229 IPKDGYFNYSVKNN
+229 ILDDGYFNYSVKNN

-258 FTVRITLPDG
+258 FTVRITLPEG
-268 YFEKQKLKITIFDF
+268 YFEKQKLKISIFDF

-295 IFEWKKYGKDEKP
+295 IFEWEKYGKDEKI
-308 VETVEFNPPD
+308 VETIEFNPPD

-369 IIKVKEYDGNDENE
+369 IIEVKKYDGNDENE
-383 RLFLKRLFKNGTIYR
+383 RLFLERLFKNGTIYR
-398 TKNNTNNNIQYNNNN
+398 TE
-413 IQNNNIQYNK
+413 
-423 NNVPNNYIQYNNNN
+423 
-437 VQNNNIQYNNNNVP
+437 
-451 NNYIQ
+451 
-456 YNNNN
+456 
-461 VQNNNIQNNNN
+461 
-472 NVPNNNIQNNNN
+472 NNN

-495 ESFYLTVDEIID
+495 ERFYKTVNEIID
-507 NENTSELKNKIFEKG
+507 NENTSEFKNKIFEKG

-536 IILTMSIGPLLN
+536 VILTMSIGPLLN
-548 GVEIK
+548 GTRIK
-553 TTMIANLILIAIT
+553 TTVIANLVLVAIT
-566 MLFYV
+566 MLFYL

-577 FNNTK
+577 FNNTR
-582 VKNIVQNIV
+582 VKNIIILFVISFFASFSFVFVILYDIV
-591 IEIVAL
+591 SEI
-597 CFCFSLIAFAPLYNI
+597 I
-612 IMNMNKLGLIELGI
+612 INMNKLGLIELGI
-626 QMISLIFIMILVTL
+626 QGISLIFIMILVTL

-653 KILGFKT
+653 RILGFKT

-671 MLVNQDPG
+671 TLVNQDPE

-694 DEWIKNFETI
+694 DKWIKNFETI

-713 GNNSYYD
+713 GNDSYYD
-720 FLNDY
+720 YHTFSNNY
-725 NNLMRT
+725 NYLMRT
-731 SANVMTSSPSSDFS
+731 SANAMTSRPSSSDSYSSFS

>member
-1 MKSKVKRNII
+1 MMKNIAIRKII

-41 KKNSNYNY
+41 KINSYYNY
-49 AYNYNDDYIGDDDDI
+49 DYNYDDDYIYDDDDDDI
-64 FNDNY
+64 FNHNY

-128 NRAKITKVNVNE
+128 NRAKITNVNVNE

-149 EVKLKIGDAG
+149 EVKLKIGNAG

-229 IPKDGYFNYSVKNN
+229 IPKDGYFNYLVKNN

-295 IFEWKKYGKDEKP
+295 IFEWEKYGKDEKP

-332 VNSKDVVSL
+332 ANSNDVVSL

-369 IIKVKEYDGNDENE
+369 IIEVKKYDGNDENE
-383 RLFLKRLFKNGTIYR
+383 RLFLERLFKNGTIYR
-398 TKNNTNNNIQYNNNN
+398 TE
-413 IQNNNIQYNK
+413 
-423 NNVPNNYIQYNNNN
+423 
-437 VQNNNIQYNNNNVP
+437 
-451 NNYIQ
+451 
-456 YNNNN
+456 
-461 VQNNNIQNNNN
+461 
-472 NVPNNNIQNNNN
+472 NNN

-495 ESFYLTVDEIID
+495 ESFYTTVNEIID
-507 NENTSELKNKIFEKG
+507 NENTSEFKNKIFEKG

-536 IILTMSIGPLLN
+536 VILTMSIGPLLN
-548 GVEIK
+548 GTRIK
-553 TTMIANLILIAIT
+553 TTVIANLVLVAIT
-566 MLFYV
+566 MLFYL

-577 FNNTK
+577 FNNTR
-582 VKNIVQNIV
+582 VKNIIILFVISFFASFSFVFVILYDIV
-591 IEIVAL
+591 SEI
-597 CFCFSLIAFAPLYNI
+597 I
-612 IMNMNKLGLIELGI
+612 INMNKLGLIELGI
-626 QMISLIFIMILVTL
+626 QVISLIFIMILVTL

-653 KILGFKT
+653 RILGFKT

-671 MLVNQDPG
+671 TLVNQDPE

-694 DEWIKNFETI
+694 DKWIKNFETI

-713 GNNSYYD
+713 GNDSYYD
-720 FLNDY
+720 YHTFSNNY
-725 NNLMRT
+725 NYLMRT
-731 SANVMTSSPSSDFS
+731 SANAMTSRPSSSDSYSSFS

>member
-1 MKSKVKRNII
+1 MMKSKVKRNII
-11 FSVFV
+11 FSVFI
-16 ILIFEIITSTFF
+16 ILVFEIITSTSF

-33 SLNGSNYS
+33 SLNGSNYF
-41 KKNSNYNY
+41 KKNSYYNY
-49 AYNYNDDYIGDDDDI
+49 DYNYNDDYIYDDDDDDI

-75 YIESYNVDINVSNN
+75 YIESYNVDINVSND

-128 NRAKITKVNVNE
+128 NRAKITNVNVNE
-140 KYSLSTGAD
+140 KYSLSRGAD

-282 IAICLPIIFLIIA
+282 IAICLPIILGIIA
-295 IFEWKKYGKDEKP
+295 FSQWEKYGKDEKI

-332 VNSKDVVSL
+332 ANSNDVVSL

-369 IIKVKEYDGNDENE
+369 IIEVKKYDGNDENE
-383 RLFLKRLFKNGTIYR
+383 RLFLERLFKNGTIYR
-398 TKNNTNNNIQYNNNN
+398 NE
-413 IQNNNIQYNK
+413 
-423 NNVPNNYIQYNNNN
+423 
-437 VQNNNIQYNNNNVP
+437 
-451 NNYIQ
+451 
-456 YNNNN
+456 
-461 VQNNNIQNNNN
+461 
-472 NVPNNNIQNNNN
+472 NNN

-495 ESFYLTVDEIID
+495 ESFYTTVNEIID
-507 NENTSELKNKIFEKG
+507 NENTSEFKNKIFEKG
-522 VWNRAKKIIILSLL
+522 LWNRAKKIIILSLL
-536 IILTMSIGPLLN
+536 VILTMSIGPLLN
-548 GVEIK
+548 GTKIK
-553 TTMIANLILIAIT
+553 TTVIANLVLIVTT
-566 MLFYV
+566 MLFYL

-577 FNNTK
+577 FNNTRI
-582 VKNIVQNIV
+582 KNII
-591 IEIVAL
+591 
-597 CFCFSLIAFAPLYNI
+597 IAFVISFFTIFSFVFVLLYDIVSEI
-612 IMNMNKLGLIELGI
+612 IINMNKLGLIELGI
-626 QMISLIFIMILVTL
+626 QVISLIFIMILVTL

-653 KILGFKT
+653 RILGFKT

-671 MLVNQDPG
+671 TLVNQDPE

-713 GNNSYYD
+713 GNDSYYD
-720 FLNDY
+720 YHTFSNNY
-725 NNLMRT
+725 NYLMRT
-731 SANVMTSSPSSDFS
+731 SANAMTSRPSSSDSYSSFS

>member
-1 MKSKVKRNII
+1 MMKSKVKRNII

-41 KKNSNYNY
+41 KINSYYNY
-49 AYNYNDDYIGDDDDI
+49 DYNYNDDYIYDDDDDDDI

-75 YIESYNVDINVSNN
+75 YIESYNVDINVSSD

-128 NRAKITKVNVNE
+128 NRAKITNVNVNE
-140 KYSLSTGAD
+140 KYSLSRGAD
-149 EVKLKIGDAG
+149 EVKIKIGDAG

-282 IAICLPIIFLIIA
+282 IAICLPIILGIIA
-295 IFEWKKYGKDEKP
+295 FSQWEKYGKDEKI
-308 VETVEFNPPD
+308 VETIEFNPPD

-332 VNSKDVVSL
+332 ANSNDVVSL

-369 IIKVKEYDGNDENE
+369 IIEVKKYDGNDENE
-383 RLFLKRLFKNGTIYR
+383 RLFLERLFKNGTIYR
-398 TKNNTNNNIQYNNNN
+398 TE
-413 IQNNNIQYNK
+413 
-423 NNVPNNYIQYNNNN
+423 
-437 VQNNNIQYNNNNVP
+437 
-451 NNYIQ
+451 
-456 YNNNN
+456 
-461 VQNNNIQNNNN
+461 
-472 NVPNNNIQNNNN
+472 NNN

-495 ESFYLTVDEIID
+495 ERFYKTVNEIID
-507 NENTSELKNKIFEKG
+507 NENTSEFKNKIFEKG

-536 IILTMSIGPLLN
+536 VILTMSIGPLLN
-548 GVEIK
+548 GTRIK
-553 TTMIANLILIAIT
+553 TTVIANLVLVAIT
-566 MLFYV
+566 MLFYL

-577 FNNTK
+577 FNNTR
-582 VKNIVQNIV
+582 VKNIIILFVISFFASFSFVFVILYDIV
-591 IEIVAL
+591 SEI
-597 CFCFSLIAFAPLYNI
+597 I
-612 IMNMNKLGLIELGI
+612 INMNKLGLIELGI
-626 QMISLIFIMILVTL
+626 QVISLIFIMILVTL

-653 KILGFKT
+653 RILGFKT

-671 MLVNQDPG
+671 TLVNQDPE

-694 DEWIKNFETI
+694 DKWIKNFETI

-713 GNNSYYD
+713 GNDSYYD
-720 FLNDY
+720 YHTFSNNY
-725 NNLMRT
+725 NYLMRT
-731 SANVMTSSPSSDFS
+731 SANAMTSRPSSSDSYSSFS

>member
-1 MKSKVKRNII
+1 MMKSKVKRNII

-16 ILIFEIITSTFF
+16 ILIFEIITSTLF

-33 SLNGSNYS
+33 SLNDSNYS

-49 AYNYNDDYIGDDDDI
+49 AYNYNDDYIYDDDDDDI

-75 YIESYNVDINVSNN
+75 YIESYNVDINVSND

-128 NRAKITKVNVNE
+128 NRAKITNVNVNE
-140 KYSLSTGAD
+140 KYSLSRGAD

-282 IAICLPIIFLIIA
+282 IAICLPIILGIIA
-295 IFEWKKYGKDEKP
+295 FSQWEKYGKDEKI
-308 VETVEFNPPD
+308 VETIEFNPPD

-332 VNSKDVVSL
+332 ANSNDVVSL

-369 IIKVKEYDGNDENE
+369 IIEVKKYDGNDENE
-383 RLFLKRLFKNGTIYR
+383 RLFLERLFKNGTIYR
-398 TKNNTNNNIQYNNNN
+398 TE
-413 IQNNNIQYNK
+413 
-423 NNVPNNYIQYNNNN
+423 
-437 VQNNNIQYNNNNVP
+437 
-451 NNYIQ
+451 
-456 YNNNN
+456 
-461 VQNNNIQNNNN
+461 
-472 NVPNNNIQNNNN
+472 NNN

-495 ESFYLTVDEIID
+495 GSFYTTVNEIID
-507 NENTSELKNKIFEKG
+507 NENTSEFKNKIFEKG
-522 VWNRAKKIIILSLL
+522 LWNRAKKIIILSLL
-536 IILTMSIGPLLN
+536 VILTMSIGPLLN
-548 GVEIK
+548 GTKIK
-553 TTMIANLILIAIT
+553 TTVIANLVLIAIT
-566 MLFYV
+566 MLFYL

-577 FNNTK
+577 FNNTRI
-582 VKNIVQNIV
+582 KNII
-591 IEIVAL
+591 
-597 CFCFSLIAFAPLYNI
+597 IAFVISFFTIFSFVFVLLYDIVSEI
-612 IMNMNKLGLIELGI
+612 IINMNKLGLIELGI
-626 QMISLIFIMILVTL
+626 QVISLIFIMILVTL

-653 KILGFKT
+653 RILGFKT

-671 MLVNQDPG
+671 TLVNQDPE

-694 DEWIKNFETI
+694 DKWIKNFETI

-713 GNNSYYD
+713 GNDSYYD
-720 FLNDY
+720 YHTFSNNY
-725 NNLMRT
+725 NYLMRT
-731 SANVMTSSPSSDFS
+731 SANAMTSRPSSSDSYSSFS

>member
-1 MKSKVKRNII
+1 MMKSKVKRNII
-11 FSVFV
+11 FSVFI
-16 ILIFEIITSTFF
+16 ILVFEIITSTSF

-33 SLNGSNYS
+33 SLNGSNYF
-41 KKNSNYNY
+41 KKNSYYNY
-49 AYNYNDDYIGDDDDI
+49 DYNYNDDYIYDDDDDDI

-75 YIESYNVDINVSNN
+75 YIESYNIDINVSND

-128 NRAKITKVNVNE
+128 NRAKITNVNVNE
-140 KYSLSTGAD
+140 KYSLSRGAD

-282 IAICLPIIFLIIA
+282 IAICLPIILGIIA
-295 IFEWKKYGKDEKP
+295 FSQWEKYGKDEKI
-308 VETVEFNPPD
+308 VETIEFNPPD

-332 VNSKDVVSL
+332 ANSNDVVSL

-369 IIKVKEYDGNDENE
+369 IIEVKKYDGNDENE
-383 RLFLKRLFKNGTIYR
+383 RLFLERLFKNGTIYR
-398 TKNNTNNNIQYNNNN
+398 TE
-413 IQNNNIQYNK
+413 
-423 NNVPNNYIQYNNNN
+423 
-437 VQNNNIQYNNNNVP
+437 
-451 NNYIQ
+451 
-456 YNNNN
+456 
-461 VQNNNIQNNNN
+461 
-472 NVPNNNIQNNNN
+472 NNN

-495 ESFYLTVDEIID
+495 ERFYKTVNEIID
-507 NENTSELKNKIFEKG
+507 NENTSEFKNKIFEKG

-536 IILTMSIGPLLN
+536 VILTMSIGPLLN
-548 GVEIK
+548 GTRIK
-553 TTMIANLILIAIT
+553 TTVIANLVLVAIT
-566 MLFYV
+566 MLFYL

-577 FNNTK
+577 FNNTR
-582 VKNIVQNIV
+582 VKNIIILFVISFFASFSFVFVILYDIV
-591 IEIVAL
+591 SEI
-597 CFCFSLIAFAPLYNI
+597 I
-612 IMNMNKLGLIELGI
+612 INMNKLGLIELGI
-626 QMISLIFIMILVTL
+626 QVISLIFIMILVTL

-653 KILGFKT
+653 RILGFKT

-671 MLVNQDPG
+671 TLVNQDPE

-686 YAYVLGVS
+686 YAYVMGVS
-694 DEWIKNFETI
+694 DKWIKNFETI

-713 GNNSYYD
+713 GNDSYYD
-720 FLNDY
+720 YHTFSNNY
-725 NNLMRT
+725 NYLMRT
-731 SANVMTSSPSSDFS
+731 SANAMTSRPSSSDSYSSFS

>member
-1 MKSKVKRNII
+1 MMKSKVKRNII

-16 ILIFEIITSTFF
+16 ILIFEIITSTLF

-33 SLNGSNYS
+33 SLNDSNYS
-41 KKNSNYNY
+41 KKNSYYNY
-49 AYNYNDDYIGDDDDI
+49 DYNYDDDYIYDDDDDDI

-75 YIESYNVDINVSNN
+75 YIESYNVDINVSND

-128 NRAKITKVNVNE
+128 NRAKITNVNVNE
-140 KYSLSTGAD
+140 KYSLSRGAD

-282 IAICLPIIFLIIA
+282 IAICLPIILGIIA
-295 IFEWKKYGKDEKP
+295 FSQWEKYGKDEKI
-308 VETVEFNPPD
+308 VETIEFNPPD

-332 VNSKDVVSL
+332 ANSNDVVSL

-369 IIKVKEYDGNDENE
+369 IIEVKKYDGNDENE
-383 RLFLKRLFKNGTIYR
+383 RLFLERLFKNGTIYR
-398 TKNNTNNNIQYNNNN
+398 TE
-413 IQNNNIQYNK
+413 
-423 NNVPNNYIQYNNNN
+423 
-437 VQNNNIQYNNNNVP
+437 
-451 NNYIQ
+451 
-456 YNNNN
+456 
-461 VQNNNIQNNNN
+461 
-472 NVPNNNIQNNNN
+472 NNN

-495 ESFYLTVDEIID
+495 GSFYTTVNEIID
-507 NENTSELKNKIFEKG
+507 NENTSEFKNKIFEKG
-522 VWNRAKKIIILSLL
+522 LWNRAKKIIILSLL
-536 IILTMSIGPLLN
+536 VILTMSIGPLLN
-548 GVEIK
+548 GTKIK
-553 TTMIANLILIAIT
+553 TTVIANLVLIAIT
-566 MLFYV
+566 MLFYL

-577 FNNTK
+577 FNNTRI
-582 VKNIVQNIV
+582 KNII
-591 IEIVAL
+591 
-597 CFCFSLIAFAPLYNI
+597 IAFVISFFTIFSFVFVLLYDIVSEI
-612 IMNMNKLGLIELGI
+612 IINMNKLGLIELGI
-626 QMISLIFIMILVTL
+626 QVISLIFIMILVTL

-653 KILGFKT
+653 RILGFKT

-671 MLVNQDPG
+671 TLVNQDPE

-694 DEWIKNFETI
+694 DKWIKNFETI

-713 GNNSYYD
+713 GNDSYYD
-720 FLNDY
+720 YHTFSNNY
-725 NNLMRT
+725 NYLMRT
-731 SANVMTSSPSSDFS
+731 SANAMTSRPSSSDSYSSFS

>member
-1 MKSKVKRNII
+1 MMKSKVKRNII
-11 FSVFV
+11 FSVFI
-16 ILIFEIITSTFF
+16 ILVFEIITSTFF

-33 SLNGSNYS
+33 SINGSNYF
-41 KKNSNYNY
+41 KKNSYYNY
-49 AYNYNDDYIGDDDDI
+49 VYNDDDDDDI

-75 YIESYNVDINVSNN
+75 YIESYNVDINVSND
-89 NSYDIKETIVAYFN
+89 NSYNIKETIVAYFN
-103 KEKHGIIRNIPTR
+103 EEKHGIIRNIPTR

-128 NRAKITKVNVNE
+128 NRAKITNVNVNE
-140 KYSLSTGAD
+140 KYSLSRGAD
-149 EVKLKIGDAG
+149 EVKLKIGDEG

-164 RHTYQISYTYNIGN
+164 RHTYQISYTYNIGD
-178 DKLKDADEFYLNL
+178 DKLKDDDEFYLNL

-214 TNKIGFSAGKYGTSG
+214 TDKIGFSVGKYGKSG
-229 IPKDGYFNYSVKNN
+229 ILDDGYFNYSVKNN

-258 FTVRITLPDG
+258 FTVRITLPEG
-268 YFEKQKLKITIFDF
+268 YFEKQKLKISIFDF

-295 IFEWKKYGKDEKP
+295 IFEWEKYGKDEKP

-332 VNSKDVVSL
+332 VNSNDVVSL

-369 IIKVKEYDGNDENE
+369 IIEVKKYDGNDENE
-383 RLFLKRLFKNGTIYR
+383 RLFLERLFKNGTIYR
-398 TKNNTNNNIQYNNNN
+398 TE
-413 IQNNNIQYNK
+413 
-423 NNVPNNYIQYNNNN
+423 
-437 VQNNNIQYNNNNVP
+437 
-451 NNYIQ
+451 
-456 YNNNN
+456 
-461 VQNNNIQNNNN
+461 
-472 NVPNNNIQNNNN
+472 NNN

-495 ESFYLTVDEIID
+495 GSFYTTVNEIID
-507 NENTSELKNKIFEKG
+507 NENTSEFKNKIFEKG
-522 VWNRAKKIIILSLL
+522 LWNRAKKIIILSLL
-536 IILTMSIGPLLN
+536 VILTMSIGPLLN
-548 GVEIK
+548 GTKIK
-553 TTMIANLILIAIT
+553 TTVIANLVLIAIT
-566 MLFYV
+566 MLFYL

-577 FNNTK
+577 FNNTRI
-582 VKNIVQNIV
+582 KNII
-591 IEIVAL
+591 
-597 CFCFSLIAFAPLYNI
+597 IAFVISFFTIFSFVFVLLYDIVSEI
-612 IMNMNKLGLIELGI
+612 IINMNKLGLIELGI
-626 QMISLIFIMILVTL
+626 QVISLIFIMILVTL

-653 KILGFKT
+653 RILGFKT

-671 MLVNQDPG
+671 TLVNQDPE

-713 GNNSYYD
+713 GNDSYYD
-720 FLNDY
+720 YHTFSNNYND
-725 NNLMRT
+725 LMRT
-731 SANVMTSSPSSDFS
+731 SANTMTSRPSSSGSYSSFS